1 MSHSSGRILIVDDE
15 ESIRTVLV
23 ELLERKGYD
32 TIVLVDA
39 APVRE
44 VNLDEIDLIVTDLAM
59 PTSGEELIENVR
71 SRGFRGPVVVLT
83 GVLDD
88 KSTEHLMAIG
98 ADRVLQKPIRMA
110 VLLTTVEMLLSPGVE
125 EEETSEP

>member
-1 MSHSSGRILIVDDE
+1 MSPSPGRILIVDDE

-23 ELLERKGYD
+23 NLLERRGYD
-32 TIVLVDA
+32 TMVLVDA

-44 VNLDEIDLIVTDLAM
+44 INLDDIDLIVTDLAM

-71 SRGFRGPVVVLT
+71 SRGFTGPVVVLT

-98 ADRVLQKPIRMA
+98 ADRVLQKPTRMA
-110 VLLTTVEMLLSPGVE
+110 VLLSTVELLLEPVIE